1 MNILVINWQDW
12 KNPYAG
18 GAEVYLYEIF
28 SRLIKKG
35 HNVIILCS
43 RGPKQKRY
51 EIIDGYEI
59 YRIGKRINF
68 NFFVPLAL
76 RALLR
81 QRKIDVI
88 IDDQNK
94 IPFYSPLFSKKRNII
109 MIMHLFR
116 KTIFRET
123 NYIFAGYVYLTE
135 VLIPLLYRH
144 SHFIAIS
151 QSTAHDLRNMGIKGK
166 ISVVYCGISEYKLKV
181 SVPRQKN
188 LVVYVG
194 RVKKYKSIDHLL
206 YAINLIGQELSVD
219 LTIVGDGD
227 ALMDLNKLARKLNL
241 VVNFRGFVTEE
252 EKYRIYH
259 QARIVVQPSIKEGWG
274 LTSIEA
280 QACGTPVICANT
292 PGLKETVIDGKTGYL
307 YEYGNITQLAER
319 IKTLLLDDEKWCNF
333 SIAAR
338 EWTKRFSWD
347 NAAEMM
353 ERILRPEVENL

>member
-28 SRLIKKG
+28 SRLLKKG
-35 HNVIILCS
+35 HNVILLCS

-51 EIIDGYEI
+51 EIIDGFEI
-59 YRIGKRINF
+59 FRIGRRVNF
-68 NFFVPLAL
+68 NFLVPRAL

-116 KTIFRET
+116 KAIFRET
-123 NYIFAGYVYLTE
+123 NSIFAAYVFLTE
-135 VLIPLLYRH
+135 MLIPLLYPH

-151 QSTAHDLRNMGIKGK
+151 QSTAQDLRDMGVKGK
-166 ISVVYCGISEYKLKV
+166 ISVVYCGIPKFEIMAG
-181 SVPRQKN
+181 VPRQKN

-194 RVKKYKSIDHLL
+194 RVKKYKSINHLL
-206 YAINLIGQELSVD
+206 YAINLLSKKLSVA

-227 ALMDLNKLARKLNL
+227 AFMDLNKLARKLNL
-241 VVNFRGFVTEE
+241 TVDFRGFVQEN
-252 EKYRIYH
+252 EKYEIYH
-259 QARIVVQPSIKEGWG
+259 RARIVVQPSIKEGWG

-292 PGLKETVIDGKTGYL
+292 PGLRETVIDGKTGYL
-307 YEYGNITQLAER
+307 YDYGNITQLAER
-319 IKTLLLDDEKWCNF
+319 IKELLLDDEKWLNF
-333 SIAAR
+333 SNAAQ
-338 EWTKRFSWD
+338 EWAQRFSWD
-347 NAAEMM
+347 SAAEMM
-353 ERILRPEVENL
+353 EKILCSKIGDL